1 MLSNPELATTLERL
15 AAEGAAPFYAGDIA
29 EAAVA
34 RVTEGG
40 GTLTL
45 EDLAAYEATPREP
58 IQVSYRGH
66 DVFTNPPP
74 SAGGILIAYVLALL
88 EREPAP
94 PSQARLV
101 ARDGGGPARAHA
113 GVPRRARA
121 PRLPRRVHGLA
132 ARLDHAH
139 LGARRRRAA
148 RAR

>member
-1 MLSNPELATTLERL
+1 MSA
-15 AAEGAAPFYAGDIA
+15 
-29 EAAVA
+29 
-34 RVTEGG
+34 GG

-58 IQVSYRGH
+58 IQVGYRGH

-94 PSQARLV
+94 PSQVQLV
-101 ARDGGGPARAHA
+101 AAMEAA
-113 GVPRRARA
+113 QRART
-121 PRLPRRVHGLA
+121 PEFLEGLA
-132 ARLDHAH
+132 RPGFLGEFMGSQLGSTTHISVLD
-139 LGARRRRAA
+139 GEGA